1 MYFMIMCAVKQFDKS
16 WNIDWLQL
24 SFKKRYNYFYN
35 VFSYISMF
43 EKRRIY
49 LTIYLFTC
57 LTVFLILCN
66 SMKYNICFFKKY
78 KRIREA
84 WPGLSSNKQRNLCCR
99 LFLNLLRLGCIPL
112 TYNKV
117 SIV

>member
-1 MYFMIMCAVKQFDKS
+1 MYFMIMCTVKQFDKS

-24 SFKKRYNYFYN
+24 SLKRRHNYFYN
-35 VFSYISMF
+35 VFSYISTF
-43 EKRRIY
+43 VKRRIN